1 MIVVSVSYMRFQS
14 MISYHCIQLNKTGTN
29 VIIIIITHQNI
40 ICAAITLKNNANLH
54 SPYVCVSLWQGTTNQ
69 NSKTILIAMTS
80 GSGFSSSVSLSA
92 YLNRHWSRISCSL
105 ALPLTHACSKCIFNA
120 QKSQLPSTS
129 LLLMLLSSLVWFAIL
144 FLVLLIFYCI
154 IDCMPCENVIE
165 ISIYYSFLVLFA
177 DATAAVGRKLSLSV

>member
-54 SPYVCVSLWQGTTNQ
+54 SLCVCVCLWQGTTNQ

-80 GSGFSSSVSLSA
+80 GSGFFSSVSLSA

-105 ALPLTHACSKCIFNA
+105 ALPLTHAYSKCIFYA
-120 QKSQLPSTS
+120 QKIRKAVAKPI
-129 LLLMLLSSLVWFAIL
+129 AIN
-144 FLVLLIFYCI
+144 I
-154 IDCMPCENVIE
+154 IVANAALRCF
-165 ISIYYSFLVLFA
+165 SFFIA
-177 DATAAVGRKLSLSV
+177 